1 MLCGLLAPRRHSVP
15 IRVFAHH
22 VELSE
27 DMRLH
32 VVEKAEHLR
41 RIFDGMFT
49 VRVTLEAEK
58 ERRVAEVMA
67 NVSHGAP
74 VVTRVTTQ
82 NLLEAVDLAFHK
94 IEAQLRKHKDKLR
107 DHRVREEA
115 AAAPEPE
122 AAEPED
128 PAAAAPE
135 PAAAEDAPESTGTAQ
150 AEE

>member
-1 MLCGLLAPRRHSVP
+1 MP

-41 RIFDGMFT
+41 RIFNGMFT

-58 ERRVAEVMA
+58 ERRVAEVTA

-122 AAEPED
+122 APEPEGAEPEG
-128 PAAAAPE
+128 AAP
-135 PAAAEDAPESTGTAQ
+135 AGAEDAPEPTGGAP